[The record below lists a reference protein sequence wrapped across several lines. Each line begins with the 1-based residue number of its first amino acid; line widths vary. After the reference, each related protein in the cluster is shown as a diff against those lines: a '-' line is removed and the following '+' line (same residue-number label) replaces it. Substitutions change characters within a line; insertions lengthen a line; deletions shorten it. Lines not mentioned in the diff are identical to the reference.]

1 MRKVTLPDNFN
12 EYNFTQLIKNT
23 KFKPLKLRYRAMQML
38 QNGYNVTLTSNRLQI
53 SARMIH
59 RWIRL
64 IKDGGIENLKDK
76 EGRGRR
82 QILKNEQLPN
92 LLKEL
97 AIYNKSK
104 AITGEITKRLIKKI
118 YGYEITLPTAYNILK
133 RLNIAVKA
141 QRKYNNYD
149 FRGE

>member
-1 MRKVTLPDNFN
+1 MRKVTLPNNFN
-12 EYNFTQLIKNT
+12 EYNFAQLIINT
-23 KFKPLKLRYRAMQML
+23 KFKPLRLRYRVMKML
-38 QNGYNVTLTSNRLQI
+38 QEGHSVTIVSNRFQI
-53 SARMIH
+53 STRMIH

-76 EGRGRR
+76 EGRGRKP
-82 QILKNEQLPN
+82 ILSNEESGQLI
-92 LLKEL
+92 KEL